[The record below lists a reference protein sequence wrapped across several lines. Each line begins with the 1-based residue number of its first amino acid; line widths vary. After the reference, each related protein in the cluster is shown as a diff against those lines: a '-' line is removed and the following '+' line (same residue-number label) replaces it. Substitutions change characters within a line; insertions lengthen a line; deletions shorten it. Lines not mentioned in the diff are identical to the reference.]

1 MFPSLPWSQEWP
13 MEAEVVGSTSW
24 KSPKEGGRHFFHSM
38 PFLLL
43 CPWYAN
49 KMPELKLPPSW
60 MMRQMWDP
68 KPHAM
73 SIIREENYLKK
84 FGLPNLCC
92 WLSSVVVVV
101 VCERENKPL
110 VSGGISWVMI
120 KIPQNL
126 SGLKQLGLFLTHA
139 VYIYVS
145 LLREPGWWSS
155 HHLKHCQSPCKR
167 GGENTGKSHIDS

>member
-1 MFPSLPWSQEWP
+1 
-13 MEAEVVGSTSW
+13 
-24 KSPKEGGRHFFHSM
+24 
-38 PFLLL
+38 
-43 CPWYAN
+43 
-49 KMPELKLPPSW
+49 
-60 MMRQMWDP
+60 
-68 KPHAM
+68 M

-92 WLSSVVVVV
+92 WLSSVVVV

-139 VYIYVS
+139 VYVC
-145 LLREPGWWSS
+145 LPTPGARVMKQPPSEA
-155 HHLKHCQSPCKR
+155 LPV
-167 GGENTGKSHIDS
+167 TM